1 MKKPY
6 WKTDWFIGLLVMLVF
21 LVLADTSFVRSI
33 EWHAYDLGMRFSST
47 KPASEDVVIVA
58 IDDKSIQE
66 LGSWPWPRDV
76 LAEAT
81 RRLAQARPDV
91 IGFSMPFDVGQ
102 SVRGL
107 EYIEKLKTV
116 LEAEG
121 AMNRQV
127 KRVFRATE
135 SGMNADKIL
144 ASTFRSAGRIVLAM
158 PYSADIKHQTAEA
171 AIFPD
176 YLNKFTLR
184 DIIKPTKQTV
194 IQKWWHGEPVPVADV
209 VYPPIEVLSKQVG
222 GAGVLNM
229 GSADRKHTHREPL
242 VVRYGEQYLP
252 SFALMLAARNQ
263 RFSTSSIKVNLG
275 EHLQLANNILVT
287 DNNLNIYPRF
297 YKSRDEKSAFN
308 THSIVDVLNGKVSTS
323 ELRRKTVV
331 VGLTSR
337 QHVAPLM
344 TPIGEMMPPTM
355 ITAHT
360 VSSLLNNE
368 LYKVPEWTSWV
379 RKLVIIV
386 IGFYLMFLLTHFRA
400 STGFVVS
407 VLLLI
412 AIFNAHFIL
421 MISESIWLPLMA
433 AALTLVVGHLVLG
446 AKHLLEDNLQR
457 VHLELSEANKLL
469 GQSFHSQGQLDQA
482 FEKYRKCKIDA
493 SLLNQLYNLGLDYER
508 KRQFNKAVPV
518 FKFIDAHDANY
529 SDVKDRLNRNQEVSD
544 AVVLGSGPS
553 GNVKGTLVISNPGM
567 QKPML
572 GRYQI
577 DKEIGRG
584 AMGMVYLGHDPK
596 IGRTVAIKTM
606 MLSQEFEGDKLDD
619 VKQRFFREAETA
631 GCLNHPNI
639 VTVYDVGEDQELAY
653 IAMDYLKGKD
663 LMSYC
668 KPESLLPARKVF
680 EIIIHVAEALDY
692 AHQQRV
698 VHRDVKPANIIY
710 DDVSGTTKVTDFG
723 IACLTDSSKTKTG
736 TILGSPSY
744 MSPEQLAGKK
754 VDGRSDLFSL
764 GVTLYQMLAGELP
777 FIGDSLASLMYKI
790 TNEKH
795 PDIRMFRP
803 DLPAC
808 VSKLINKALSK
819 DIERR
824 FQSGSQIADSMKRCY
839 ERLHKTR

>member
-1 MKKPY
+1 
-6 WKTDWFIGLLVMLVF
+6 MLVF

-33 EWHAYDLGMRFSST
+33 EWHAYDIGMRFSSS

-66 LGSWPWPRDV
+66 LGAWPWPRDL

-81 RRLAQARPDV
+81 RRLAKARPDV
-91 IGFSMPFDVGQ
+91 IGFSMPFDVRQ
-102 SVRGL
+102 SIHGL

-116 LEAEG
+116 LESER
-121 AMNRQV
+121 AMTRQV
-127 KRVFRATE
+127 QRVFQHAE
-135 SGMNADKIL
+135 AGMNSDEIL
-144 ASTFRSAGRIVLAM
+144 ASTFRTAGRIVLAM
-158 PYSADIKHQTAEA
+158 PYSPGFDQQILEPVTLPE
-171 AIFPD
+171 
-176 YLNKFTLR
+176 YLDKFTLR
-184 DIIKPTKQTV
+184 DIVLPEPSNLLE
-194 IQKWWHGEPVPVADV
+194 KWWQGELVPAADV
-209 VYPPIEVLSKQVG
+209 IYPPIEVLSKHVG
-222 GAGVLNM
+222 GAGVINM
-229 GSADRKHTHREPL
+229 GGVNNKHAHSEPL

-263 RFSTSSIKVNLG
+263 RLATSSIDVSLG
-275 EHLQLANNILVT
+275 KYLQLAKQNLET
-287 DNNLNIYPRF
+287 DNKLNIYPRF
-297 YKSRDEKSAFN
+297 YKSRGDKPAFN
-308 THSIVDVLNGKVSTS
+308 TYSIVDVINDKIQIS
-323 ELRRKTVV
+323 ELRKKTVV
-331 VGLTSR
+331 VGLTAR
-337 QHVAPLM
+337 QYVAPLS
-344 TPIGEMMPPTM
+344 TPIGELMSPTM

-368 LYKVPEWTSWV
+368 LYKVPAWTAWAQ
-379 RKLVIIV
+379 KLVIIV
-386 IGFYLMFLLTHFRA
+386 IGLYLMFMLTRFRVG
-400 STGFVVS
+400 TGFVVS
-407 VLLLI
+407 ILLLI
-412 AIFNAHFIL
+412 AIINAHFIL
-421 MISESIWLPLMA
+421 MISEATWLPLMA
-433 AALTLVVGHLVLG
+433 AVLTLIIGHMVLG
-446 AKHLLEDNLQR
+446 AKHLLEDNVQR
-457 VHLELSEANKLL
+457 VHTELSEANKLL

-482 FEKYRKCKIDA
+482 FEKYRKCEVDA

-518 FKFIDAHDANY
+518 FKFIESHEANY
-529 SDVKDRLNRNQEVSD
+529 SDVKERLNRNQEVSD

-553 GNVKGTLVISNPGM
+553 GNMNGTLVVSNPGM

-572 GRYQI
+572 GRYQV

-619 VKQRFFREAETA
+619 VKKRFFREAETA
-631 GCLNHPNI
+631 GRLNHPNI

-663 LMSYC
+663 LMAFC
-668 KPESLLPARKVF
+668 KPEDLLPARTVF
-680 EIIIHVAEALDY
+680 DIVTRVAEALDY
-692 AHQQRV
+692 AHQQHV
-698 VHRDVKPANIIY
+698 VHRDIKPANIIY
-710 DDVSGTTKVTDFG
+710 DQESGTTKVTDFG
-723 IACLTDSSKTKTG
+723 VACLTDSSKTKTG

-795 PDIRMFRP
+795 PDVRMFRP
-803 DLPAC
+803 DLPPC
-808 VSKLINKALSK
+808 VSKLINKALHK

-824 FQSGSQIADSMKRCY
+824 FQSGTQMADSMRRCY
-839 ERLHKTR
+839 DRLHKTR